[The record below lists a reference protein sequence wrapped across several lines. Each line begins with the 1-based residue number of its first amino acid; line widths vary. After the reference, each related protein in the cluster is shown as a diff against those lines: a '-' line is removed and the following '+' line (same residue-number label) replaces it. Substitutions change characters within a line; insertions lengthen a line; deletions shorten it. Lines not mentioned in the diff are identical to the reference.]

1 MYTVCFNYATGMR
14 SKDNFVHKSNRFKA
28 MPKVVEHSLGSL
40 PVSRKFAHNRIGLEK
55 LYLCNHT
62 SSFMRNWR
70 IFTNYELVS
79 VSLTIR
85 CIT

>member
-14 SKDNFVHKSNRFKA
+14 SKDNLVHKGNRFKA
-28 MPKVVEHSLGSL
+28 MPKVVEYSLGSL
-40 PVSRKFAHNRIGLEK
+40 QVSRKFGHNRIGLEK
-55 LYLCNHT
+55 PYLCNCT
-62 SSFMRNWR
+62 SSFMRNLR